1 MQLFVGFVLATIIA
15 VASYRVRSLSRSGT
29 YAATI
34 IGTLIFGLGGWQ
46 WALLLLSFF
55 ISSSLLTRV
64 FYNQKNSLNEK
75 YSKGGRRD
83 AGQVLGNGGL
93 AALCAVLHI
102 LFPSETWPWLAF
114 AASLAAVN
122 ADTWATEL
130 GVLNPAPPRL
140 ITDLR
145 KVVDKGTSGG
155 VSVSGILASLA
166 GAGLIGSL
174 AAVFGP
180 GDGFWSTCL
189 IISLSGLTGSLFDSL
204 LGATKQAIYYCP
216 TCCKETEHHPI
227 HTCNTKTMQIRGWKW
242 LNNDWVNFFCGAFG
256 VIVAILLIS

>member
-15 VASYRVRSLSRSGT
+15 VVSYRVRSLSRSGI

-34 IGTLIFGLGGWQ
+34 IGTLVFGLGGWQ
-46 WALLLLSFF
+46 WAILLLTFF
-55 ISSSLLTRV
+55 ISSSLLTRA
-64 FYNQKNSLNEK
+64 FHNQKNTLNEK
-75 YSKGGRRD
+75 YYKGGRRD
-83 AGQVLGNGGL
+83 AGQVLGNGGM

-130 GVLNPAPPRL
+130 GVLDPAPPRL

-145 KVVDKGTSGG
+145 KVVEKGTSGG

-166 GAGLIGSL
+166 GAGLIGIL

-180 GDGFWSTCL
+180 GDRFWSTCL
-189 IISLSGLTGSLFDSL
+189 IITLSGLAGSLFDSI

-227 HTCNTKTMQIRGWKW
+227 HTCKTATMQIRGWKW

-256 VIVAILLIS
+256 VIVAIL

>member
-46 WALLLLSFF
+46 WAILLLTFF
-55 ISSSLLTRV
+55 ISSSLLTRS

-75 YSKGGRRD
+75 YSKGVRRD

-93 AALCAVLHI
+93 AAFCAVLHI

-114 AASLAAVN
+114 AAALAAVN

-145 KVVDKGTSGG
+145 KVVEKGTSGG

-174 AAVFGP
+174 AVVFGP
-180 GDGFWSTCL
+180 GDRFWSTCL
-189 IISLSGLTGSLFDSL
+189 IISLSGLAGSLFDSL
-204 LGATKQAIYYCP
+204 LGATKQAIYYCS
-216 TCCKETEHHPI
+216 TCCKETEQHPI
-227 HTCNTKTMQIRGWKW
+227 HTCNTTTMQIHGWKW

-256 VIVAILLIS
+256 VIVAILFI